1 MEKYYERQ
9 KQLQKEVN
17 KLEKKK
23 TTKNILKQW
32 INELLSI

>member
-17 KLEKKK
+17 KLLE
-23 TTKNILKQW
+23 QH
-32 INELLSI
+32 LLEHGEESF

>member
-23 TTKNILKQW
+23 TTKNQNWRKKYYYRF
-32 INELLSI
+32 